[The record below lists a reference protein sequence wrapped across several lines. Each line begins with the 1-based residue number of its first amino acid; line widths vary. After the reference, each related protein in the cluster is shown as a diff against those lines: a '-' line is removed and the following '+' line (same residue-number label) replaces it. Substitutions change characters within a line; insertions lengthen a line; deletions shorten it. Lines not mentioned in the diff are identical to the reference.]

1 MPFSK
6 GVTIAIAICVPTALI
21 ATFGIILTAYIH
33 KVRGKRTSE
42 LDEAPIR
49 MDEAP
54 IHMEAD
60 DFHPGIGVTGQE
72 HVIHGWIRQKG
83 HCEGRSIDKNGN
95 FFETIYNPSP
105 DDDRVHANIFLNT
118 RPNKSNWNKTKKPNI
133 VVNTTSSSEEH
144 ELDPFNHLLAIIYN
158 ERNRMRN
165 SRGSEELK
173 GVPAEADV

>member
-1 MPFSK
+1 MSFSK
-6 GVTIAIAICVPTALI
+6 GVTIAIAICVPIVLITAFVI
-21 ATFGIILTAYIH
+21 VLTVYIH

-72 HVIHGWIRQKG
+72 HVIHGWIRPKG

-95 FFETIYNPSP
+95 FFEIIYNPSP
-105 DDDRVHANIFLNT
+105 DDDRVHANIFLNM
-118 RPNKSNWNKTKKPNI
+118 RPNKSKWNKAKKPTI

-144 ELDPFNHLLAIIYN
+144 HPDPFNHLLAIIYDK
-158 ERNRMRN
+158 RNRMRN
-165 SRGSEELK
+165 LRGSEGLK
-173 GVPAEADV
+173 EIPAEAGV